1 MAVESKIG
9 SKGEI
14 FLPKK
19 IREKLGW
26 VSSTPIIIEV
36 VDNELR
42 IRKKTTTL
50 DLIKNTP
57 IKRKLTQT
65 DLEKLDKQITEEL
78 EQ

>member
-1 MAVESKIG
+1 MIESKIG

-19 IREKLGW
+19 IRKKLGLDL
-26 VSSTPIIIEV
+26 STPIIIEV
-36 VDNELR
+36 VNNELR
-42 IRKKTTTL
+42 IRKKATTL

-57 IKRKLTQT
+57 IKRRLTQT
-65 DLEKLDKQITEEL
+65 DLEKLDKQITKDL